1 MSALQ
6 KMKLNKKVTVN
17 HFKLDGQEKL
27 EKLTFD
33 QKSESCEGCEKGS
46 RLRKQQVPSLR
57 RRL

>member
-27 EKLTFD
+27 
-33 QKSESCEGCEKGS
+33 
-46 RLRKQQVPSLR
+46 LRS
-57 RRL
+57 